1 MFKLIDWIADNI
13 DKDSMLSNVLIPFLN
28 VLAIAILSLVVLIV
42 LNLVT
47 SLLKKSKS
55 KFISKVSDLAMSNR
69 FPTKFS
75 LFAIVLIISKCAN
88 RFPGIADFIVDT
100 CFFLSII
107 IMMVVISSIIDIANA
122 YYMTKMIS
130 KKRPI
135 KGPLQI
141 ARIVI
146 FFVLGLIMI
155 AKLINQN
162 PIVLISGIG
171 AFTAILSIVFKDALL
186 GLVASI
192 QLTSDGLLRI
202 GDFISLPKEGIEG
215 TVMDISLMS
224 VRIHAFDNTIC
235 TVPTYT
241 ILSSTFRN
249 WYEIERNKNRQ
260 IKLIVW
266 IDSNSIKALNQAQS
280 KATTKKFPE
289 IELSNIPNA
298 VDPTNLYMLRMYL
311 HETLKNIPGIRKDS
325 PIICSTSAMSKS
337 EGSGIPLEIICYTS
351 NIEYNAFCQT
361 TSLIYEMVISKAKD
375 FDLVIYQKQILL
387 SLEAHRGAYIISEHY
402 FQESN
407 NAKHRAQAKPKIER
421 IK

>member
-122 YYMTKMIS
+122 YYMTMMIS

-235 TVPTYT
+235 SVPAYT

-375 FDLVIYQKQILL
+375 FDLVIYQK
-387 SLEAHRGAYIISEHY
+387 
-402 FQESN
+402 
-407 NAKHRAQAKPKIER
+407 
-421 IK
+421 

>member
-235 TVPTYT
+235 TVPAYT

-337 EGSGIPLEIICYTS
+337 EGIGIPLEIICYTS

-375 FDLVIYQKQILL
+375 FDLVIYQK
-387 SLEAHRGAYIISEHY
+387 
-402 FQESN
+402 
-407 NAKHRAQAKPKIER
+407 
-421 IK
+421 

>member
-107 IMMVVISSIIDIANA
+107 IMMAVISSIIDIANA

-235 TVPTYT
+235 TVPAYT

-266 IDSNSIKALNQAQS
+266 INSNSIKALNQAQS

-375 FDLVIYQKQILL
+375 FDLVIYQK
-387 SLEAHRGAYIISEHY
+387 
-402 FQESN
+402 
-407 NAKHRAQAKPKIER
+407 
-421 IK
+421 

>member
-13 DKDSMLSNVLIPFLN
+13 NKDSMLSNVLIPFLN

-235 TVPTYT
+235 TVPAYT

-375 FDLVIYQKQILL
+375 FDLVIYQK
-387 SLEAHRGAYIISEHY
+387 
-402 FQESN
+402 
-407 NAKHRAQAKPKIER
+407 
-421 IK
+421 

>member
-235 TVPTYT
+235 SVPAYT

-375 FDLVIYQKQILL
+375 FDLVIYQK
-387 SLEAHRGAYIISEHY
+387 
-402 FQESN
+402 
-407 NAKHRAQAKPKIER
+407 
-421 IK
+421 

>member
-107 IMMVVISSIIDIANA
+107 IMTVVISSIIDIANA

-235 TVPTYT
+235 TVPAYT

-375 FDLVIYQKQILL
+375 FDLVIYQK
-387 SLEAHRGAYIISEHY
+387 
-402 FQESN
+402 
-407 NAKHRAQAKPKIER
+407 
-421 IK
+421 

>member
-107 IMMVVISSIIDIANA
+107 IIMVVISSIIDIANA

-235 TVPTYT
+235 TVPAYT

-266 IDSNSIKALNQAQS
+266 INSNSIKALNQAQS

-375 FDLVIYQKQILL
+375 FDLVIYQK
-387 SLEAHRGAYIISEHY
+387 
-402 FQESN
+402 
-407 NAKHRAQAKPKIER
+407 
-421 IK
+421 

>member
-47 SLLKKSKS
+47 SLLKKSKP

-235 TVPTYT
+235 TVPAYT

-266 IDSNSIKALNQAQS
+266 INSNSIKALNQAQS

-375 FDLVIYQKQILL
+375 FDLVIYQK
-387 SLEAHRGAYIISEHY
+387 
-402 FQESN
+402 
-407 NAKHRAQAKPKIER
+407 
-421 IK
+421 

>member
-42 LNLVT
+42 LNLLT

-235 TVPTYT
+235 SVPAYT

-375 FDLVIYQKQILL
+375 FDLVIYQK
-387 SLEAHRGAYIISEHY
+387 
-402 FQESN
+402 
-407 NAKHRAQAKPKIER
+407 
-421 IK
+421 

>member
-235 TVPTYT
+235 TVPAYS

-375 FDLVIYQKQILL
+375 FDLVIYQK
-387 SLEAHRGAYIISEHY
+387 
-402 FQESN
+402 
-407 NAKHRAQAKPKIER
+407 
-421 IK
+421 

>member
-235 TVPTYT
+235 TVPAYT

-298 VDPTNLYMLRMYL
+298 VDPTNLYMLRIW
-311 HETLKNIPGIRKDS
+311 KN
-325 PIICSTSAMSKS
+325 
-337 EGSGIPLEIICYTS
+337 Y
-351 NIEYNAFCQT
+351 
-361 TSLIYEMVISKAKD
+361 
-375 FDLVIYQKQILL
+375 
-387 SLEAHRGAYIISEHY
+387 
-402 FQESN
+402 
-407 NAKHRAQAKPKIER
+407 
-421 IK
+421 

>member
-107 IMMVVISSIIDIANA
+107 IIMVVISSIIDIANA

-235 TVPTYT
+235 TVPAYT

-375 FDLVIYQKQILL
+375 FDLVIYQK
-387 SLEAHRGAYIISEHY
+387 
-402 FQESN
+402 
-407 NAKHRAQAKPKIER
+407 
-421 IK
+421 

>member
-107 IMMVVISSIIDIANA
+107 IMMVVISSIIDIVNA

-235 TVPTYT
+235 TVPAYT

-375 FDLVIYQKQILL
+375 FDLVIYQK
-387 SLEAHRGAYIISEHY
+387 
-402 FQESN
+402 
-407 NAKHRAQAKPKIER
+407 
-421 IK
+421 

>member
-13 DKDSMLSNVLIPFLN
+13 NKDSMLSNVLIPFLN

-235 TVPTYT
+235 TVPAYT

-375 FDLVIYQKQILL
+375 FDFVIYQK
-387 SLEAHRGAYIISEHY
+387 
-402 FQESN
+402 
-407 NAKHRAQAKPKIER
+407 
-421 IK
+421 

>member
-215 TVMDISLMS
+215 
-224 VRIHAFDNTIC
+224 
-235 TVPTYT
+235 
-241 ILSSTFRN
+241 
-249 WYEIERNKNRQ
+249 
-260 IKLIVW
+260 
-266 IDSNSIKALNQAQS
+266 
-280 KATTKKFPE
+280 
-289 IELSNIPNA
+289 
-298 VDPTNLYMLRMYL
+298 
-311 HETLKNIPGIRKDS
+311 
-325 PIICSTSAMSKS
+325 
-337 EGSGIPLEIICYTS
+337 
-351 NIEYNAFCQT
+351 
-361 TSLIYEMVISKAKD
+361 
-375 FDLVIYQKQILL
+375 
-387 SLEAHRGAYIISEHY
+387 
-402 FQESN
+402 
-407 NAKHRAQAKPKIER
+407 
-421 IK
+421 

>member
-107 IMMVVISSIIDIANA
+107 IMMIVISSIIDIANA

-235 TVPTYT
+235 SVPAYT

-375 FDLVIYQKQILL
+375 FDLVIYQK
-387 SLEAHRGAYIISEHY
+387 
-402 FQESN
+402 
-407 NAKHRAQAKPKIER
+407 
-421 IK
+421 

>member
-1 MFKLIDWIADNI
+1 
-13 DKDSMLSNVLIPFLN
+13 
-28 VLAIAILSLVVLIV
+28 
-42 LNLVT
+42 
-47 SLLKKSKS
+47 
-55 KFISKVSDLAMSNR
+55 
-69 FPTKFS
+69 
-75 LFAIVLIISKCAN
+75 
-88 RFPGIADFIVDT
+88 
-100 CFFLSII
+100 
-107 IMMVVISSIIDIANA
+107 
-122 YYMTKMIS
+122 MIS

-235 TVPTYT
+235 TVPAYT

-375 FDLVIYQKQILL
+375 FDLVIYQK
-387 SLEAHRGAYIISEHY
+387 
-402 FQESN
+402 
-407 NAKHRAQAKPKIER
+407 
-421 IK
+421 

>member
-100 CFFLSII
+100 CFFFFFI
-107 IMMVVISSIIDIANA
+107 IMMVVISSIIYIANA
-122 YYMTKMIS
+122 YYISKMIF
-130 KKRPI
+130 I
-135 KGPLQI
+135 
-141 ARIVI
+141 
-146 FFVLGLIMI
+146 VLGLIMI

-235 TVPTYT
+235 SVPAYT

-351 NIEYNAFCQT
+351 NIE
-361 TSLIYEMVISKAKD
+361 D
-375 FDLVIYQKQILL
+375 
-387 SLEAHRGAYIISEHY
+387 R
-402 FQESN
+402 
-407 NAKHRAQAKPKIER
+407 
-421 IK
+421 

>member
-235 TVPTYT
+235 SVPAYT

-351 NIEYNAFCQT
+351 NIEFNAFCQT

-375 FDLVIYQKQILL
+375 FDLVIYQK
-387 SLEAHRGAYIISEHY
+387 
-402 FQESN
+402 
-407 NAKHRAQAKPKIER
+407 
-421 IK
+421 

>member
-235 TVPTYT
+235 TVPAYT

-266 IDSNSIKALNQAQS
+266 INSNSIKALNQAQS

-375 FDLVIYQKQILL
+375 FDLVIYQK
-387 SLEAHRGAYIISEHY
+387 
-402 FQESN
+402 
-407 NAKHRAQAKPKIER
+407 
-421 IK
+421 

>member
-28 VLAIAILSLVVLIV
+28 VLVIAILSLVVLIV

-235 TVPTYT
+235 TVPAYT

-375 FDLVIYQKQILL
+375 FDLVIYQK
-387 SLEAHRGAYIISEHY
+387 
-402 FQESN
+402 
-407 NAKHRAQAKPKIER
+407 
-421 IK
+421 

>member
-235 TVPTYT
+235 TVPAYT

-337 EGSGIPLEIICYTS
+337 EGSGIQLEIICYTS

-375 FDLVIYQKQILL
+375 FDLVIYQK
-387 SLEAHRGAYIISEHY
+387 
-402 FQESN
+402 
-407 NAKHRAQAKPKIER
+407 
-421 IK
+421 

>member
-55 KFISKVSDLAMSNR
+55 KFIPKVSDLAMSNR
-69 FPTKFS
+69 SPTKFS

-235 TVPTYT
+235 TVPAYT

-325 PIICSTSAMSKS
+325 PIICSTSAMSKR

-375 FDLVIYQKQILL
+375 FDLVIYQK
-387 SLEAHRGAYIISEHY
+387 
-402 FQESN
+402 
-407 NAKHRAQAKPKIER
+407 
-421 IK
+421 

>member
-235 TVPTYT
+235 TVPAYT

-337 EGSGIPLEIICYTS
+337 EGRGIPLEIICYTS

-375 FDLVIYQKQILL
+375 FDLVIYQK
-387 SLEAHRGAYIISEHY
+387 
-402 FQESN
+402 
-407 NAKHRAQAKPKIER
+407 
-421 IK
+421 

>member
-28 VLAIAILSLVVLIV
+28 VLAIAILSLVILIV

-235 TVPTYT
+235 TVPAYT

-266 IDSNSIKALNQAQS
+266 INSNSIKALNQAQS

-375 FDLVIYQKQILL
+375 FDLVIYQK
-387 SLEAHRGAYIISEHY
+387 
-402 FQESN
+402 
-407 NAKHRAQAKPKIER
+407 
-421 IK
+421 

>member
-13 DKDSMLSNVLIPFLN
+13 DKDSMLSSVLIPFLN

-88 RFPGIADFIVDT
+88 RFSGIADFIVDT

-235 TVPTYT
+235 SVPAYT

-375 FDLVIYQKQILL
+375 FDLVIYQK
-387 SLEAHRGAYIISEHY
+387 
-402 FQESN
+402 
-407 NAKHRAQAKPKIER
+407 
-421 IK
+421 

>member
-107 IMMVVISSIIDIANA
+107 IMMVVISSIINIANA

-235 TVPTYT
+235 TVPAYT

-375 FDLVIYQKQILL
+375 FDLVIYQK
-387 SLEAHRGAYIISEHY
+387 
-402 FQESN
+402 
-407 NAKHRAQAKPKIER
+407 
-421 IK
+421 

>member
-235 TVPTYT
+235 TVPAYT

>member
-107 IMMVVISSIIDIANA
+107 IMMVVISNIIDIANA

-235 TVPTYT
+235 TVPAYT

-375 FDLVIYQKQILL
+375 FDLVICQK
-387 SLEAHRGAYIISEHY
+387 
-402 FQESN
+402 
-407 NAKHRAQAKPKIER
+407 
-421 IK
+421 

>member
-235 TVPTYT
+235 TVPAYT

-375 FDLVIYQKQILL
+375 FDLVIYQK
-387 SLEAHRGAYIISEHY
+387 
-402 FQESN
+402 
-407 NAKHRAQAKPKIER
+407 
-421 IK
+421 

>member
-235 TVPTYT
+235 TVPAYT

-337 EGSGIPLEIICYTS
+337 EGSSIPLEIICYTS

-375 FDLVIYQKQILL
+375 FDLVIYQK
-387 SLEAHRGAYIISEHY
+387 
-402 FQESN
+402 
-407 NAKHRAQAKPKIER
+407 
-421 IK
+421 

>member
-235 TVPTYT
+235 TVPAYT

-289 IELSNIPNA
+289 IELSNIPNT

-375 FDLVIYQKQILL
+375 FDLVIYQK
-387 SLEAHRGAYIISEHY
+387 
-402 FQESN
+402 
-407 NAKHRAQAKPKIER
+407 
-421 IK
+421 

>member
-75 LFAIVLIISKCAN
+75 MFAIVLIISKCAN

-235 TVPTYT
+235 SVPAYT

-375 FDLVIYQKQILL
+375 FDLVIYQK
-387 SLEAHRGAYIISEHY
+387 
-402 FQESN
+402 
-407 NAKHRAQAKPKIER
+407 
-421 IK
+421 

>member
-235 TVPTYT
+235 SVPAYT

-266 IDSNSIKALNQAQS
+266 INSNSIKALNQAQS

-375 FDLVIYQKQILL
+375 FDLVIYQK
-387 SLEAHRGAYIISEHY
+387 
-402 FQESN
+402 
-407 NAKHRAQAKPKIER
+407 
-421 IK
+421 

>member
-235 TVPTYT
+235 SVPAYT

-337 EGSGIPLEIICYTS
+337 EGSGIQLEIICYTS

-375 FDLVIYQKQILL
+375 FDLVIYQK
-387 SLEAHRGAYIISEHY
+387 
-402 FQESN
+402 
-407 NAKHRAQAKPKIER
+407 
-421 IK
+421 

>member
-13 DKDSMLSNVLIPFLN
+13 DKDSMLSSVLIPFLN

-235 TVPTYT
+235 SVPAYT

-375 FDLVIYQKQILL
+375 FDLVIYQK
-387 SLEAHRGAYIISEHY
+387 
-402 FQESN
+402 
-407 NAKHRAQAKPKIER
+407 
-421 IK
+421 

>member
-100 CFFLSII
+100 FFFLSII

-235 TVPTYT
+235 TVPAYT

-375 FDLVIYQKQILL
+375 FDLVIYQK
-387 SLEAHRGAYIISEHY
+387 
-402 FQESN
+402 
-407 NAKHRAQAKPKIER
+407 
-421 IK
+421 

>member
-28 VLAIAILSLVVLIV
+28 VLTIAILSLVVLIV

-235 TVPTYT
+235 SVPAYT

-375 FDLVIYQKQILL
+375 FDLVIYQK
-387 SLEAHRGAYIISEHY
+387 
-402 FQESN
+402 
-407 NAKHRAQAKPKIER
+407 
-421 IK
+421 